1 MLKEEL
7 EQAVRFLRSQLVDSL
22 GKDSVDKEAL
32 PAGDGIGPD
41 DRMDSAQMLAD
52 VLWGT
57 SVLSK
62 GGIGLACDVDEILT
76 DMGGSETFKEGLIC
90 GGKAVVCLISGCP
103 ESVTTDLGKGPDL
116 KSGVVRRV
124 GFKGNIRMPKSIT
137 ERSFQNSI
145 VTFLEVLVEN
155 ELVRDNTDL
164 IAKLAAGK
172 SKRMDV

>member
-1 MLKEEL
+1 MISVDMLKEEL
-7 EQAVRFLRSQLVDSL
+7 EQAVRFLRSQLVDPL

-90 GGKAVVCLISGCP
+90 GGKAVICLISGCP
-103 ESVTTDLGKGPDL
+103 EGVTCSHVSERTIAMLEVNTLTTDLGKGPDL

-124 GFKGNIRMPKSIT
+124 GFKGNIRM
-137 ERSFQNSI
+137 
-145 VTFLEVLVEN
+145 L
-155 ELVRDNTDL
+155 
-164 IAKLAAGK
+164 
-172 SKRMDV
+172 